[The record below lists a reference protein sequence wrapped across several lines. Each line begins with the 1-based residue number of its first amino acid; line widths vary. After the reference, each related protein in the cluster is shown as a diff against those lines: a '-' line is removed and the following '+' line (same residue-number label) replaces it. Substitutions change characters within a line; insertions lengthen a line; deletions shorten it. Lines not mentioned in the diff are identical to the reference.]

1 MCHHVPLS
9 IDVLGEVE
17 RLHGGD
23 WRARRLGRSLARARR
38 LRARTA
44 EGVEKDAEDEAD
56 DRARRAFRIHRC
68 ARSVSS
74 DAFACD
80 DSRIWPIRFSEERSG
95 DRRAR
100 DGFYPS
106 RRHTANR
113 RDVVFEGDVDV
124 DVDVDALDALA
135 ARRVQASRDA
145 VAAQSRDAESDA
157 RVGRGVGVERA
168 RGGGAE
174 G

>member
-124 DVDVDALDALA
+124 DVDVDDVDVVVV
-135 ARRVQASRDA
+135 RRGQASRDA
-145 VAAQSRDAESDA
+145 VAAQRRDAESDA
-157 RVGRGVGVERA
+157 GDGRGVGVERA